1 VRRGRTLPA
10 MKIALLDGYNLAF
23 RAFYGMPEL
32 ARRDG
37 FPTGALHGWVRSL
50 WWVDDHLK
58 PDRMIVFFDLG
69 GATRQTGLHADYKAN
84 RTETP
89 EALKAQIPVI
99 KDWTRAMGYLGVEK
113 EGVEADDLIAAYARQ
128 FAAEGHEII
137 IVSADKDLAQLVTPR
152 ISQLL
157 PPPTA
162 NPKLGWRRL
171 DTGGVEEKFGI
182 APRQIPD
189 YLALIG
195 DTSDNIP
202 GLPGVGPK
210 TAVKWLRQYGTLE
223 DVIGHCGEL
232 QPKRFQ
238 AIVHAARDTL
248 RRNLEM
254 TRLDPA
260 HDLVALG
267 HGQPEAEKV
276 VALLEAMEMGAS
288 ARSAR
293 SRFGLPPGA

>member
-1 VRRGRTLPA
+1 
-10 MKIALLDGYNLAF
+10 MKIALIDGFNLVF

-32 ARRDG
+32 ARKDG

-50 WWVDDHLK
+50 WWVDDHIK
-58 PDRMIVFFDLG
+58 PDRLIVFFDLG
-69 GATRQTGLHADYKAN
+69 APTRQVELHADYKAN

-89 EALKAQIPVI
+89 EGLVAQIPVI

-113 EGVEADDLIAAYARQ
+113 EGVEADDLIAAYATQ
-128 FAAEGHEII
+128 LADEDHEII
-137 IVSADKDLAQLVTPR
+137 IVSADKDLAQLVTPK

-162 NPKLGWRRL
+162 NPRLGWRRL
-171 DTGGVEEKFGI
+171 DTGGVEEKFGVAPKQI
-182 APRQIPD
+182 AD

-210 TAVKWLRQYGTLE
+210 TATKWLQQYRDIEG
-223 DVIGHCGEL
+223 VINNCGDL
-232 QPKRFQ
+232 NPKRFQ
-238 AIVHAARDTL
+238 AIVHAQQADL

-254 TRLDPA
+254 TRLDPD
-260 HDLVALG
+260 HALEPLGEG
-267 HGQPEAEKV
+267 HPDAARV
-276 VALLEAMEMGAS
+276 ITILEEMEMGGS
-288 ARSAR
+288 ATAAR
-293 SRFGLPPGA
+293 KRFGLE